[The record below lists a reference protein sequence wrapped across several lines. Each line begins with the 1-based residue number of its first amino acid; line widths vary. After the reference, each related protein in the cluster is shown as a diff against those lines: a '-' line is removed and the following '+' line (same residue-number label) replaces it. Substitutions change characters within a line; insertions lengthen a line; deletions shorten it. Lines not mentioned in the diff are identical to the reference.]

1 MSFKKKCQLT
11 CGFVLDKSHYMSKS
25 RLCMSIDVHFVLCKF
40 LCVKCQKLAKT
51 LSNMYTGGEVG
62 RDDWSIGCETRL
74 YT

>member
-1 MSFKKKCQLT
+1 
-11 CGFVLDKSHYMSKS
+11 MSKS